1 MNYFT
6 VEEENLICIYD
17 TTSRTAA
24 MEGIS
29 TAMPDYDD
37 DDMREIAGNA
47 LRKLDAMSDAEFTEY
62 VFVPAYHNEDDEET
76 EGSG

>member
-24 MEGIS
+24 MEGINA
-29 TAMPDYDD
+29 AMPDYED

-47 LRKLDAMSDAEFTEY
+47 LRKLDAMSDAEYSEY

>member
-17 TTSRTAA
+17 TTSRTAT
-24 MEGIS
+24 MGGIRA
-29 TAMPDYDD
+29 TMPDYDD

-47 LRKLDAMSDAEFTEY
+47 LRKLESMSDADFSEY

-76 EGSG
+76 EGTG